1 MEKAFTIQEV
11 VARTGLSA
19 HALRYYERAGLL
31 PPVDR
36 GASGHRRYTG
46 DDINWI
52 SFLLRLRATGMSIRQ
67 MRAYAELR
75 RQGDTTARARLA
87 LLEAHHQQVR
97 EHLRELENHL
107 AAIGQK
113 MHHLRSMGGDEAK
126 KQEEKPGRAPGLFS
140 TTAQSKENTD
150 GEIVLQHDL

>member
-1 MEKAFTIQEV
+1 MRKTFTIQEV
-11 VARTGLSA
+11 VARTGLSV

-36 GASGHRRYTG
+36 VASGHRRYTA
-46 DDINWI
+46 DDLNWI
-52 SFLLRLRATGMSIRQ
+52 AFLLRLRATGMSIRQ
-67 MRAYAELR
+67 MRAYADLR
-75 RQGDTTARARLA
+75 RQGDTTASARLA

-97 EHLRELENHL
+97 EHMRELENHL
-107 AAIGQK
+107 TVIEQK
-113 MHHLRSMGGDEAK
+113 MHHLRRMGGDEIK
-126 KQEEKPGRAPGLFS
+126 KKEDEHRRAPSLFS